1 MRVSDYV
8 FNNKGDIKL
17 FNQEGKGITNYRLY
31 IKCDECGKE
40 YTPIFVNWKQSQKR
54 HRGIDLCTNCCRKGE
69 RNSQYG
75 KDRKEICKYARK
87 CVKNNSRN
95 FSKETKEKMS
105 KIKKQQILSNDFN
118 IKSNNRG
125 HRSWYYSTKNNE
137 TFYAD
142 SYLELLRMI
151 QLDKDDDV
159 ISWTKRHGIS
169 IPYEYNDI
177 MHNYIP
183 DFLIEY
189 KNGKT
194 VIEELKGYET
204 ETDLIKKKAGENFFI
219 DKDDIKYKYITQ
231 NEMNKDGEYRSF
243 LKKLKIII
251 D

>member
-1 MRVSDYV
+1 
-8 FNNKGDIKL
+8 
-17 FNQEGKGITNYRLY
+17 
-31 IKCDECGKE
+31 
-40 YTPIFVNWKQSQKR
+40 
-54 HRGIDLCTNCCRKGE
+54 
-69 RNSQYG
+69 
-75 KDRKEICKYARK
+75 
-87 CVKNNSRN
+87 
-95 FSKETKEKMS
+95 
-105 KIKKQQILSNDFN
+105 
-118 IKSNNRG
+118 
-125 HRSWYYSTKNNE
+125 
-137 TFYAD
+137 
-142 SYLELLRMI
+142 MI

-169 IPYEYNDI
+169 IPYEYNGI
-177 MHNYIP
+177 IHNYIP

-219 DKDDIKYKYITQ
+219 DKDDIEYKYITQ